1 MGRFYYWLFG
11 GSLIWFPQVYLH
23 LCIALVDTYAPTYL
37 LTLGKILG
45 LLIFALWFSQLILA
59 GLSILPPGS
68 HCETKL
74 TEAESKGERK
84 RLRCCRCSSK
94 TEYKCDRC
102 SRPGKPVPLCLPQT
116 EEPAGRK
123 LTLFGNM
130 IFRAACLHRNEY
142 WIVYGDK
149 HSY

>member
-84 RLRCCRCSSK
+84 RLHCCRCSSK
-94 TEYKCDRC
+94 TKYKCDRC
-102 SRPGKPVPLCLPQT
+102 SRPGKPVPLCLPKT
-116 EEPAGRK
+116 GRTCWK
-123 LTLFGNM
+123 EAHVVREHDIPSSLSSQK
-130 IFRAACLHRNEY
+130 
-142 WIVYGDK
+142 WILNCIWR
-149 HSY
+149 